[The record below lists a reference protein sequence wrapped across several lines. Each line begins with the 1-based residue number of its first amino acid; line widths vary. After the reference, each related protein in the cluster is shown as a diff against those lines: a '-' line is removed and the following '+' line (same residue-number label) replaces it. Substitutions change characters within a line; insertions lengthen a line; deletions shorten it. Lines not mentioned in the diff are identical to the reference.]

1 LSARCRI
8 FSRGAPAA
16 GPPSRRGGARTF
28 NLEKERGNWSRMFRW
43 HDAWKLLPNRATARG
58 EQVATSLW
66 LPAIVGSY
74 VILRTSISRNG
85 AQPAGHRAESQAR
98 PVCPTPAPARP
109 RRHIE
114 GIVIRLAR
122 PLQIAA
128 RTGAPGPPFRQ
139 SESEGARLSARC
151 FSVLAPDPGKC
162 RPARRIAAGQT
173 SHARVDLPVGRSGV
187 RHRPSRR
194 AMAGLGEITR
204 AVRRQ
209 VTGRAAATGLRSLYR
224 DRNCSAKTINAT
236 PNMTAKA
243 PSHQVRTTAPANG
256 ATIISTP

>member
-1 LSARCRI
+1 LNLRGWWHVSNTACLPAVGY
-8 FSRGAPAA
+8 SRGERQQP

-128 RTGAPGPPFRQ
+128 RTGAPGR
-139 SESEGARLSARC
+139 R
-151 FSVLAPDPGKC
+151 SVD
-162 RPARRIAAGQT
+162 
-173 SHARVDLPVGRSGV
+173 
-187 RHRPSRR
+187 PSRR
-194 AMAGLGEITR
+194 GLDYRLAASPSWRPIR
-204 AVRRQ
+204 ASAVQLGASLRGKLLMPASTFQLEDPASDIGRRGAQWQVLARSRGRCGVRSRAERRQ
-209 VTGRAAATGLRSLYR
+209 PACVRCTEIAIAAPR
-224 DRNCSAKTINAT
+224 
-236 PNMTAKA
+236 
-243 PSHQVRTTAPANG
+243 PSMRHR
-256 ATIISTP
+256 I